1 MLEKKIID
9 PTDVKQL
16 ELYIH
21 IPFCARKCNYCDF
34 LSFPVKEQ
42 DHEGYVEKLC
52 REISLGADLAAGT
65 REVSSIFIGGGT
77 PSLLDPQHIVRIL
90 NTVRSSF
97 LVRKDAEITIE
108 CNPASTLRYKFSA
121 YKDAGINRLS
131 LGLQSAND
139 AELKT
144 LGRIH
149 IYDDFLKCFQN
160 ARMEGFSNINVD
172 LMNAIPG
179 QTSKSWNETLKHVLM
194 LKPEHVSIYNLIV
207 EEGTPFMKMYK
218 DGTLALPDEDTATE
232 IDEIT
237 RALTVKYGYNRYE
250 VSNYAKPGYECRHN
264 YGYWSNV
271 SYLGFGLG
279 AASYFDGRRWSNT
292 RDYRRYLELDFS
304 DDKKAGYPLLHV
316 SEQVLSK
323 EDQMEEFMFLG
334 LRRIEGVSEVEFK
347 QRFQLDI
354 MSVFGDELD
363 KYVSQGFI
371 LHEGYRFRFSDRGMD
386 VSNVILSQFLIER

>member
-42 DHEGYVEKLC
+42 DHAEYVEKLC
-52 REISLGADLAAGT
+52 REIALGAEPASEN
-65 REVSSIFIGGGT
+65 REVSSVFIGGGT
-77 PSLLDPQHIVRIL
+77 PSLIDPRHIVHIMDE
-90 NTVRSSF
+90 VRDHFS
-97 LVRKDAEITIE
+97 VRKDAEITIE
-108 CNPASTLRYKFSA
+108 CNPASTLRYKFSL
-121 YKDAGINRLS
+121 YKEAGINRLS

-139 AELKT
+139 SELRM

-149 IYDDFLKCFQN
+149 AFDDFLKCFQN

-172 LMNAIPG
+172 LMNDIPG
-179 QTSKSWNETLKHVLM
+179 QTLKSWNETLKHVLM

-218 DGTLALPDEDTATE
+218 DGTLALPDEETASE

-237 RALTVKYGYNRYE
+237 RVLTGKYGYNRYE

-279 AASYFDGRRWSNT
+279 AASYFSGKRWSNT
-292 RDYRRYLELDFS
+292 RDFRRYMELDFS
-304 DDKKAGYPLLHV
+304 DDMKAGFSLLRTD
-316 SEQVLSK
+316 EQILSK

-334 LRRIEGVSEVEFK
+334 LRRIEGISEVEFK
-347 QRFQLDI
+347 QRFQMDI
-354 MSVFGDELD
+354 MSVFGSELE

-371 LHEGYRFRFSDRGMD
+371 IHDGYRFRFSDRGMD
-386 VSNVILSQFLIER
+386 VSNVILSQFLIDR